1 MADNKRDYY
10 EVLGVDKS
18 ASDDVIKKAYRK
30 LAKQYHPDLNP
41 GDKNAEAKFK
51 EVNEA
56 YEVLS
61 DKDKKARYDQFGFA
75 GVDPNFGGGAGG
87 GNPYA
92 GGAGG
97 FDFTDIFDSFF
108 GGGFG
113 GGGRR
118 ANPNA
123 PRRGSDV
130 EASVTLSFEEA
141 AKGCKKNVTY
151 HQIENCPDCN
161 GSGAAKGTSPKTCP
175 NCGGSGQ
182 VRINQRTPFG
192 VVQSTST
199 CDRCHGRGQIVDTPC
214 KTCDGKGKI
223 RRQKTIEISVPAGI
237 DDDQILNVGGK
248 GNAEKPDDP
257 AVVEPDPAPATP
269 LTLDQTT
276 LNLNQAETAA
286 LTVTGA
292 EDVLWTSSDTN
303 VATVDDT
310 GLVTAGI
317 PGTATITVT
326 TADGSQSAACTVNV
340 ATPLPEP
347 PKEKLGLRSIYQDKG
362 ETINEFSAK
371 VGSTVQMRV
380 DGTEQTVTW
389 TIEDTKIATV
399 DANGLV
405 TAVAKG
411 KTILKATVGDQSVS
425 CFVIVN

>member
-1 MADNKRDYY
+1 MKLIKCPKCGEMYSDSYRTCPFCQEDEALKGR
-10 EVLGVDKS
+10 S
-18 ASDDVIKKAYRK
+18 A
-30 LAKQYHPDLNP
+30 
-41 GDKNAEAKFK
+41 
-51 EVNEA
+51 
-56 YEVLS
+56 
-61 DKDKKARYDQFGFA
+61 
-75 GVDPNFGGGAGG
+75 
-87 GNPYA
+87 
-92 GGAGG
+92 
-97 FDFTDIFDSFF
+97 
-108 GGGFG
+108 
-113 GGGRR
+113 
-118 ANPNA
+118 A
-123 PRRGSDV
+123 PRRK
-130 EASVTLSFEEA
+130 VTRRRRAPSILGPAMVLVVVLA
-141 AKGCKKNVTY
+141 AVL
-151 HQIENCPDCN
+151 
-161 GSGAAKGTSPKTCP
+161 
-175 NCGGSGQ
+175 
-182 VRINQRTPFG
+182 VG
-192 VVQSTST
+192 V
-199 CDRCHGRGQIVDTPC
+199 
-214 KTCDGKGKI
+214 
-223 RRQKTIEISVPAGI
+223 
-237 DDDQILNVGGK
+237 LLFGGK

-347 PKEKLGLRSIYQDKG
+347 PKEELGLRSIYQNKG

-411 KTILKATVGDQSVS
+411 KTILKATVATRASAALSSSTESPPLLRPAGFCGAVFLSPQSPARLAARRRQIPFWNKLKRPMRLCRMGRLWQVRG
-425 CFVIVN
+425 

>member
-1 MADNKRDYY
+1 MKLIKCPKCGEMY
-10 EVLGVDKS
+10 
-18 ASDDVIKKAYRK
+18 SDSYRTCPFC
-30 LAKQYHPDLNP
+30 QED
-41 GDKNAEAKFK
+41 EALK
-51 EVNEA
+51 
-56 YEVLS
+56 
-61 DKDKKARYDQFGFA
+61 
-75 GVDPNFGGGAGG
+75 
-87 GNPYA
+87 
-92 GGAGG
+92 
-97 FDFTDIFDSFF
+97 
-108 GGGFG
+108 
-113 GGGRR
+113 GR
-118 ANPNA
+118 AAA
-123 PRRGSDV
+123 PRRK
-130 EASVTLSFEEA
+130 VTRRRRAPSILGPAMVLVVVLA
-141 AKGCKKNVTY
+141 AVL
-151 HQIENCPDCN
+151 
-161 GSGAAKGTSPKTCP
+161 
-175 NCGGSGQ
+175 
-182 VRINQRTPFG
+182 VG
-192 VVQSTST
+192 V
-199 CDRCHGRGQIVDTPC
+199 
-214 KTCDGKGKI
+214 
-223 RRQKTIEISVPAGI
+223 
-237 DDDQILNVGGK
+237 LLFGGK

-276 LNLNQAETAA
+276 LNLNQAETAT

-347 PKEKLGLRSIYQDKG
+347 SKEKLGLRSIYQDKG
-362 ETINEFSAK
+362 ETISEFSAK

-380 DGTEQTVTW
+380 DGTEQTITW